1 MKTLLKVLGWVFAF
15 IAVFGGL
22 PVMARDGV
30 SGPTFGAFMVWVVLS
45 VACFLGGREKK

>member
-30 SGPTFGAFMVWVVLS
+30 SGPTFGAFMVWVVLAT
-45 VACFLGGREKK
+45 ACFWGGYKK